1 MSDQEDID
9 ELSRRL
15 ARTDFSADSRIRAS
29 LRAELLRKQR
39 SRGTSRRFSPAR
51 VAPLALAV
59 TAVALL
65 LLLPFRSRLRPGVAI
80 SLETRLLPTAAPPR
94 EAAAPGAPART
105 LFPRDELGL
114 PILPGRLAANGRSDE
129 APLIATQAVGRLI
142 EIHLGRTI
150 PRKDGSAV
158 LWEIDGAS
166 YILETR
172 RTSLDEIF
180 ETRAL

>member
-1 MSDQEDID
+1 MSGQEDID

-15 ARTDFSADSRIRAS
+15 ARTDFSADSRIRES
-29 LRAELLRKQR
+29 LRAELLGKQR
-39 SRGTSRRFSPAR
+39 SRRFSPAR
-51 VAPLALAV
+51 VASLALAAS
-59 TAVALL
+59 AVALI
-65 LLLPFRSRLRPGVAI
+65 LLLPFRSRLRPGVAM
-80 SLETRLLPTAAPPR
+80 SLETGVLLTSAPPR
-94 EAAAPGAPART
+94 EAAAKRAPAPERT

-129 APLIATQAVGRLI
+129 APLIATLAVDRII
-142 EIHLGRTI
+142 EIHRGRAI
-150 PRKDGSAV
+150 PRKDGRAV